1 MTKLMRRLIWED
13 EGQDLI
19 EYALLAAFIALAA
32 TAAMILLGSGISGFF
47 NSVNNQLASA
57 AGS

>member
-1 MTKLMRRLIWED
+1 MKNFVVRLVRED

-32 TAAMILLGSGISGFF
+32 TAVMILLGKEIAALFQR
-47 NSVNNQLASA
+47 VVDKLTA
-57 AGS
+57 AGA